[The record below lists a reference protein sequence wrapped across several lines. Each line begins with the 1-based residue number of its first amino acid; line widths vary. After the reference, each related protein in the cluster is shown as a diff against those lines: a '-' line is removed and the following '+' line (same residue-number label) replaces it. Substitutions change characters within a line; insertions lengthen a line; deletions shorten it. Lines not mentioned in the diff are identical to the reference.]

1 MQSLLRRPRW
11 SPYLVGAGIGVLSW
25 ITFAVMGQALGT
37 STSFPRVAGATE
49 SLVAPDHVAA
59 NPYYTKL
66 LGTAAAAKPLFDWQL
81 ALVIALFF
89 GALIAARLGGEKF
102 RESVPALWQWRFG
115 DSKLRRYGMAFLGGA
130 LLLFGARLADGCT
143 SGHSISGGMQL
154 AVSSWVFTA
163 ALFTTGILTAFLM
176 FGREGKHHVR

>member
-37 STSFPRVAGATE
+37 STSFPRVAGAAG
-49 SLVAPDHVAA
+49 SLVAPDHVGA
-59 NPYYTKL
+59 NPYYEKL
-66 LGTAAAAKPLFDWQL
+66 LGTAAQPKPLFDWQI
-81 ALVIALFF
+81 ALVVALFF
-89 GALIAARLGGEKF
+89 GAWIAARLGGERF
-102 RESVPALWQWRFG
+102 REHVPALWQWRYG
-115 DSKLRRYGMAFLGGA
+115 PSRLRRWSMAFVGGV

-163 ALFTTGILTAFLM
+163 SLFATGILTAFAL
-176 FGREGKHHVR
+176 FGREGRHHVR